1 MPLTPRRLRR
11 EDWSTGAHPIER
23 HDGGIMSKTSVTVL
37 GLGRMGA
44 AIAEVFLRNGHPTTV
59 WNRTPGKAIH
69 LDELG
74 ARRADDVAEAVAA
87 SELIVTVL
95 ADTAA
100 AGDQLLPLG
109 AALHGRT
116 VLNVAT
122 GRPDTARELAD
133 RLAEHGARFLD
144 GGVFGVPQTVGT
156 PDALLVYSGETGA
169 QAEFAE
175 VIAEFGATKYV
186 GADAGLA
193 ALHDMAVLGGMY
205 GLFGGFFQAT
215 AMVHTERVAAVDF
228 TDTFLV
234 PWLRALLDMLPTL
247 AAEIDSREFPV
258 NFSDLAVNA
267 AGLADIRTT
276 SRNQG
281 VATDLLDPLQ
291 RLFDAEVE
299 RGHGTASFTRAFAGL
314 LDAPVPSAN

>member
-1 MPLTPRRLRR
+1 
-11 EDWSTGAHPIER
+11 
-23 HDGGIMSKTSVTVL
+23 MSKTSITVL

-44 AIAEVFLRNGHPTTV
+44 AIAEVFLRNGHPTAV
-59 WNRTPGKAIH
+59 WNRTPDKAIH

-74 ARRADDVAEAVAA
+74 ARRAKSVADAVAA
-87 SELIVTVL
+87 GELIVTVL

-100 AGDQLLPLG
+100 AGDQLVPLG
-109 AALHGRT
+109 AALSGRT
-116 VLNVAT
+116 VLNLAT

-133 RLAEHGARFLD
+133 RLAAHGARFLD
-144 GGVFGVPQTVGT
+144 GGIFGVPQTVGT
-156 PDALLVYSGETGA
+156 PDTLIVYSGAAE
-169 QAEFAE
+169 AEFAD
-175 VIAEFGATKYV
+175 VIRELGATKYV
-186 GADAGLA
+186 GGDAGLA

-215 AMVHTERVAAVDF
+215 AMVHSEQVSAVDF

-267 AGLADIRTT
+267 TGLADIRTT

-314 LDAPVPSAN
+314 LDAPVPSGS

>member
-1 MPLTPRRLRR
+1 
-11 EDWSTGAHPIER
+11 
-23 HDGGIMSKTSVTVL
+23 MSKASVTVL
-37 GLGRMGA
+37 GLGRMGT

-74 ARRADDVAEAVAA
+74 ARRADNVADAVAA
-87 SELIVTVL
+87 GELIVTVL

-100 AGDQLLPLG
+100 AGDQLAPLG
-109 AALHGRT
+109 SALNGRT

-133 RLAEHGARFLD
+133 RLAEHGARLLD
-144 GGVFGVPQTVGT
+144 GGIFGVPQTVGT
-156 PDALLVYSGETGA
+156 PDTLLVYSGAADAE
-169 QAEFAE
+169 AEFADVVRE
-175 VIAEFGATKYV
+175 LGATRYV
-186 GADAGLA
+186 GTDAGLA

-215 AMVHTERVAAVDF
+215 AMVHTEQVSAVDF

-267 AGLADIRTT
+267 TGLVDIRTT

-314 LDAPVPSAN
+314 VDTPASSGS

>member
-1 MPLTPRRLRR
+1 
-11 EDWSTGAHPIER
+11 
-23 HDGGIMSKTSVTVL
+23 MSKASVTVL

-59 WNRTPGKAIH
+59 WNRTPDRAIH

-74 ARRADDVAEAVAA
+74 ARRADSVADAVAA
-87 SELIVTVL
+87 GELIVTVL

-100 AGDQLLPLG
+100 AGKQLVPLG
-109 AALHGRT
+109 AALNGRT

-122 GRPDTARELAD
+122 GSPDTARELAD
-133 RLAEHGARFLD
+133 RLAEHGARFMD

-156 PDALLVYSGETGA
+156 PETLLVYSGTAEA
-169 QAEFAE
+169 EAEFAE
-175 VIAEFGATKYV
+175 VIRELGATKYV
-186 GADAGLA
+186 GADAGSA
-193 ALHDMAVLGGMY
+193 ALHDMAVLAGMY

-215 AMVHTERVAAVDF
+215 AMVHTEQVSAVEF
-228 TDTFLV
+228 TDAFLA
-234 PWLRALLDMLPTL
+234 PWLRSLLDMLPTL

-267 AGLADIRTT
+267 TGLADIRAT

-281 VATDLLDPLQ
+281 VPTDLLDPLQ

-314 LDAPVPSAN
+314 IEAPAPAES